1 VPILALQLTLERGRQ
16 TADGRRRTAD
26 GSDYVKEYDR
36 EYFDR
41 WYRDPR
47 VRVATGESV
56 ERKVRLVISVAEA
69 LLMRRVRSVLDVG
82 CGEGTWRAP
91 LKKIRPS
98 IRYVGVDSSE
108 YVISR
113 FGKRRGI
120 RRGTFGGLG
129 AIEKSLRG
137 PFDVIVCC
145 DMLQY
150 IPADELRAG
159 LASVGALLGGVA
171 YLEAYTSGDS
181 IEGDKRGW
189 HLRSAA
195 VYRRAFATAGLKP
208 VGMHCWVGAALA
220 PMTAELERG

>member
-1 VPILALQLTLERGRQ
+1 MKQ
-16 TADGRRRTAD
+16 
-26 GSDYVKEYDR
+26 YDR

-56 ERKVRLVISVAEA
+56 ARKVHLAISVAES
-69 LLMRRVRSVLDVG
+69 LLLRPVRSVLDVG
-82 CGEGTWRAP
+82 CGEATWRAP
-91 LKKIRPS
+91 LKKLRPG
-98 IRYVGVDSSE
+98 IRYAGVDSSE

-137 PFDVIVCC
+137 PFDMIVCC

-159 LASVGALLGGVA
+159 LASIGALLAGVA
-171 YLEAYTSGDS
+171 YLEAYTSGDA
-181 IEGDKRGW
+181 IEGDKSGW
-189 HLRSAA
+189 HLRRAA
-195 VYRRAFATAGLKP
+195 EYRRIFKAAGLTS
-208 VGMHCWVGAALA
+208 VGMHCWTGAALQFDL
-220 PMTAELERG
+220 AELERAE